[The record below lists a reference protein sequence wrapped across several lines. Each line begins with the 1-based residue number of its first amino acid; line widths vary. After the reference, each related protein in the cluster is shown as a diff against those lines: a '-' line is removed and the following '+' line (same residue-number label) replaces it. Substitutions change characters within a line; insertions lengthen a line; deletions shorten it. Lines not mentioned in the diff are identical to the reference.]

1 VQAIRFWHDARLV
14 CEQAREANID
24 LFDYMARLPADD
36 THDTVNDDDASYDH
50 QSLLPTIHE

>member
-14 CEQAREANID
+14 CEKAREENID

-36 THDTVNDDDASYDH
+36 THDAVNDDVSDDH
-50 QSLLPTIHE
+50 QSLLPTIQE